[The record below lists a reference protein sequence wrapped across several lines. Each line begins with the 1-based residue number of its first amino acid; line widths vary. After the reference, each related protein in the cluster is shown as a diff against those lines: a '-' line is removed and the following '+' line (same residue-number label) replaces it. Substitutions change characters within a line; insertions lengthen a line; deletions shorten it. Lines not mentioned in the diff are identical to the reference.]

1 MKTFVRLSLLHTP
14 VVLALCALIF
24 TSSCQPTSDYTTTKQ
39 VPSLRAS
46 VGHPMVSPKPKFNFD
61 AETSVIINKGLDW
74 LVDAQFENGAWGAG
88 SHSQQNI
95 FDPHA
100 VQADPAT
107 TAFAAMAL
115 LRSGNTLKSGE
126 YKSHLKKAL
135 EFLLQTVES
144 SDENSANIT
153 SITGTQ
159 PQVKLGQNIDVSM
172 ASRFFTRILPL
183 AEDEELT
190 TRIQKAQ
197 TKCIRKIEK
206 SQGADGSIQGGTWAG
221 VLQSAVATMAL
232 EEAVETGQQV
242 DTVAYERIKQF
253 QKSNVD
259 VSTGAVSTGSAAG
272 VQLYALSSTNRATAK
287 DYKKAKKAIEDARSE
302 GKFDD
307 QYDRDEAIPVTE
319 ETLKEAGIKDEE
331 AKVLVQGYTANQ
343 VARTQVQT
351 DAVMRGFGNNGG
363 EEFLSHMM
371 TSESLV
377 VMGGDEW
384 NSWNDRMKKMMGG
397 IQNQDGSWS
406 GHHCITSPV
415 FCTAAVILTL
425 TVENDDMLTRE

>member
-1 MKTFVRLSLLHTP
+1 MKTFVRLSLLHFP
-14 VVLALCALIF
+14 VVLTMCAFFLA
-24 TSSCQPTSDYTTTKQ
+24 SSCQPTSDYTTQKQ

-46 VGHPMVSPKPKFNFD
+46 IGNPIMSPKPKFNFD
-61 AETSVIINKGLDW
+61 AETSAIIHKGLDW

-115 LRSGNTLKSGE
+115 LRSGNTLQSGA

-144 SDENSANIT
+144 SDNNSPNIT

-183 AEDEELT
+183 TEDEKLA
-190 TRIQKAQ
+190 TRIQNAQ

-232 EEAVETGQQV
+232 EEAVEAGQEV
-242 DTVAYERIKQF
+242 DTVAYERIKEF

-259 VSTGAVSTGSAAG
+259 ISTGAVSTGSAAG
-272 VQLYALSSTNRATAK
+272 IQLYSLSSTNRATAK
-287 DYKKAKKAIEDARSE
+287 DYKKAQKVIEDARNE

-307 QYDRDEAIPVTE
+307 HYERDEAIPVTE
-319 ETLKEAGIKDEE
+319 ETLKEAGVNDEE
-331 AKVLVQGYTANQ
+331 AKVLVQGYTANKI
-343 VARTQVQT
+343 ARTQVQT

-371 TSESLV
+371 TSESLIV
-377 VMGGDEW
+377 TGGEEW

-397 IQNQDGSWS
+397 IQNQNGSWS